1 MSYKL
6 TEFSPSADQ
15 LRKSRLVL
23 SSYLYKHYNATLLFG
38 FPYNVHLTKCTILA
52 NLLHCGISRVQMLEY
67 YNPHYCYIIG
77 AWWYEMK
84 NLDQKIWVRFPA
96 EAVKLESA
104 CSLKSSDTKMH
115 QGGSCAPTLMD
126 LHVTFA
132 VHPIASNGW
141 GGHHHH
147 SVQFKLWSWK

>member
-1 MSYKL
+1 MSHCVDFYH
-6 TEFSPSADQ
+6 AD
-15 LRKSRLVL
+15 
-23 SSYLYKHYNATLLFG
+23 F
-38 FPYNVHLTKCTILA
+38 FE
-52 NLLHCGISRVQMLEY
+52 LHM
-67 YNPHYCYIIG
+67 

-84 NLDQKIWVRFPA
+84 NLDQKMWVRFPA

-132 VHPIASNGW
+132 VHPIASNG
-141 GGHHHH
+141 
-147 SVQFKLWSWK
+147 

>member
-1 MSYKL
+1 MSYWNL
-6 TEFSPSADQ
+6 ELNSFSFEGKPYEMIYISEPPQPYSVPNSCTLFLKYTSLSAFLVPQSNLILPSSASFTSTI
-15 LRKSRLVL
+15 RK
-23 SSYLYKHYNATLLFG
+23 TQ
-38 FPYNVHLTKCTILA
+38 TT
-52 NLLHCGISRVQMLEY
+52 
-67 YNPHYCYIIG
+67 
-77 AWWYEMK
+77 WWYEMK
-84 NLDQKIWVRFPA
+84 NLDRKIWVRFPA

-104 CSLKSSDTKMH
+104 CSLKSSDTKSH

-147 SVQFKLWSWK
+147 HHNHHHIYM